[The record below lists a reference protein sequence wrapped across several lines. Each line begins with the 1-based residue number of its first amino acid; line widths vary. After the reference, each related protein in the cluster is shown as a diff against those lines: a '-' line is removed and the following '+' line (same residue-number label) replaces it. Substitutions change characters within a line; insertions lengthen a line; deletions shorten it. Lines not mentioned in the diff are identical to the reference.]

1 MNVATVTT
9 PRHYQ
14 CHCQCRVPKCLLLT
28 TTTCRAARSRFD
40 PILHFD
46 SLQKKKVS
54 VSSSQNSTAE
64 DTSKEKERQQVPGAE
79 STTDNC
85 SRCSVSRGPSHS
97 TAHPQL
103 ARADQVNLQLLSF
116 RVHLAEADLDGALR
130 SYPQLL
136 RDKLLETRD
145 TVGLA
150 QLLHYRYRTEKDGS
164 KREALRSH
172 VESFQRDFM
181 NRALPPHPSASLHLI
196 SYFKESKNYD
206 NGIRFWNWVIE
217 QDDNYINIG
226 TYGAAI
232 ELLTYYGKDLDY
244 CEEVYTHALTRFAVQ
259 FNEYHLSPGAILPD
273 RAQHMVTSGTS
284 MQLLQG
290 ILTARLLHRD
300 WRNAYLALDTALRIH
315 PSQIP
320 SFFFQ
325 LFHRER
331 PLQEAYQVFC
341 LACRAGN
348 VIPGSSLTTLL
359 QELHTA
365 VQNVKD
371 DQLKEDIVG
380 AMFNAVHAFIGSA
393 GRLEAPHMNVL
404 LKGILTILYPTEQTE
419 STQAPVHQE
428 KMSKTVSSVFEQL
441 LEVFGAL
448 GVVPEPSTFNTL
460 IQVSARLKHRGLIT
474 LAMRAFEDT
483 GVSPDANTFRSLQT
497 AAARL
502 QDPAMLKSSWTE
514 FVRFVTAQGSEPD
527 SEDWTAFARVA
538 KRAGMSYV
546 VFELMPSFPQDTKL
560 GAKMLIPETQQDL
573 APKSLDSDVDIHVQE
588 RIQSFEQVSAE
599 IELLR
604 KRVNFHQF
612 HNLKAAPINRASITS
627 WMTNV
632 DEDWQRRLYDELTL
646 DLAAPTVPPLDGL
659 RELEKKPPAE
669 SATGL
674 PLDELR
680 YLNWKSINDL
690 LMQAEPF
697 EARREQLVEE
707 AIAEGKSAQK
717 SKTSWSKT
725 LSGKTSKYG
734 SGTLQADLEYI
745 KAACTH
751 RFTESEWREKILSL
765 RGTGHRS

>member
-1 MNVATVTT
+1 M
-9 PRHYQ
+9 
-14 CHCQCRVPKCLLLT
+14 PKCLLLT
-28 TTTCRAARSRFD
+28 TTTRRAARSRFD
-40 PILHFD
+40 PVLHFD
-46 SLQKKKVS
+46 SLQKKKVA
-54 VSSSQNSTAE
+54 V
-64 DTSKEKERQQVPGAE
+64 DTSQEKERQQVPGAG
-79 STTDNC
+79 STTNNC
-85 SRCSVSRGPSHS
+85 SRCSVSRSPSYT

-116 RVHLAEADLDGALR
+116 RVRLAEANLDGALR
-130 SYPQLL
+130 SYPRLL
-136 RDKLLETRD
+136 RDKLFETRD

-150 QLLHYRYRTEKDGS
+150 QLLHYRYRAEKDGS
-164 KREALRSH
+164 KRQALRSH

-196 SYFKESKNYD
+196 SYFKESRNYD
-206 NGIRFWNWVIE
+206 KGIRFWNWVIE

-232 ELLTYYGKDLDY
+232 ELLAYYGKDLDY

-259 FNEYHLSPGAILPD
+259 FNEYHLSPEAILPD
-273 RAQHMVTSGTS
+273 RGQHMVTSGTS

-300 WRNAYLALDTALRIH
+300 WRNAYLALDTALRIR

-359 QELHTA
+359 QELYTA
-365 VQNVKD
+365 IQNAKD
-371 DQLKEDIVG
+371 DRLKEDIVG
-380 AMFNAVHAFIGSA
+380 AMFNAVHASIGSA
-393 GRLEAPHMNVL
+393 ARLEAPHMNVL
-404 LKGILTILYPTEQTE
+404 LKGILSMLYTTEQTK
-419 STQAPVHQE
+419 STQALVLQE
-428 KMSKTVSSVFEQL
+428 KMTKTVSSVFEQL

-460 IQVSARLKHRGLIT
+460 IQMSGRLKHRGLIT

-514 FVRFVTAQGSEPD
+514 FVRFVTAQGSEPN

-546 VFELMPSFPQDTKL
+546 VFELMPSFPQDPKL
-560 GAKMLIPETQQDL
+560 GPKMLIPETQDL
-573 APKSLDSDVDIHVQE
+573 AAKSLDSDVDTHVQE
-588 RIQSFEQVSAE
+588 RNQSFEQVSTE
-599 IELLR
+599 LELLR
-604 KRVNFHQF
+604 KRVNFHRF
-612 HNLKAAPINRASITS
+612 HNLKAAPLNRTSITS

-632 DEDWQRRLYDELTL
+632 DENWQSRLYDELTL
-646 DLAAPTVPPLDGL
+646 DLAAPTVAPLDGL

-669 SATGL
+669 SATGF

-717 SKTSWSKT
+717 SKTSRSKT
-725 LSGKTSKYG
+725 MSGKSSKYG
-734 SGTLQADLEYI
+734 SGTLQADLEDI

-765 RGTGHRS
+765 RGTGHRP